1 MSAMKNLN
9 RRDLCVAL
17 SALAALGSV
26 QASGI
31 AGETAEAQATPASN
45 PASNPSPSPAAGPDG
60 KLSKSVVF
68 AYAELPVQ
76 HHANGGTGRQVL
88 SGTLPTG
95 EFIEVHQTTLPAGQM
110 PHPPHRH
117 RHSELLLIRE
127 GQLEFLNDGVPQSA
141 GPGDIVF
148 TASNVPHG
156 LKNTG
161 TTTANYFVVAI
172 GVQTKET

>member
-31 AGETAEAQATPASN
+31 VGGTAEAQATPAR
-45 PASNPSPSPAAGPDG
+45 SPAAGPDG

-68 AYAELPVQ
+68 SYAELPVQ
-76 HHANGGTGRQVL
+76 HHANGGAGRPVL

-110 PHPPHRH
+110 PHPPHHH

>member
-17 SALAALGSV
+17 SAFAALGSMPNDV
-26 QASGI
+26 
-31 AGETAEAQATPASN
+31 AEAQAN
-45 PASNPSPSPAAGPDG
+45 PAAGPDG
-60 KLSKSVVF
+60 KLDKSIVF
-68 AYAELPVQ
+68 AYADLPV
-76 HHANGGTGRQVL
+76 HHTANGGASRPVL

-95 EFIEVHQTTLPAGQM
+95 EFLEVHQTTLPAGQM
-110 PHPPHRH
+110 PHPPRH
-117 RHSELLLIRE
+117 HGHSELLLIRE
-127 GQLEFLNDGVPQSA
+127 GHLEYLNDGVPQPA

-172 GVQTKET
+172 GVQTKES

>member
-1 MSAMKNLN
+1 MKNLN

-17 SALAALGSV
+17 SALAAL
-26 QASGI
+26 ASMPAI
-31 AGETAEAQATPASN
+31 EAAEAQATPAS
-45 PASNPSPSPAAGPDG
+45 SPSPSPAAGPDG

-68 AYAELPVQ
+68 SYAELPVK
-76 HHANGGTGRQVL
+76 HNANGGASRAVL

-110 PHPPHRH
+110 PHPPHH
-117 RHSELLLIRE
+117 HSHSELLLIRE

>member
-1 MSAMKNLN
+1 MAAMKNLN

-26 QASGI
+26 IPSG
-31 AGETAEAQATPASN
+31 TAEAQA
-45 PASNPSPSPAAGPDG
+45 NPSPSPAAGPDG

-68 AYAELPVQ
+68 PYAELPVK
-76 HHANGGTGRQVL
+76 HSANGGASRPVL

-110 PHPPHRH
+110 PHPPHHH

-127 GQLEFLNDGVPQSA
+127 GQLEYLNDGVPQLA
-141 GPGDIVF
+141 GPSDIVF

-172 GVQTKET
+172 GIQTRET